1 MMNEYKFSEIEIGMP
16 ASFEKEITLDMEEA
30 FRSISGDVNPLHKD
44 DEFART
50 VSNGKYPA
58 HVAFGMLT
66 ASFYSTIAGVYLPGK
81 NSLIHSFDEI
91 SFLNPVF
98 VGDKLT
104 VTGEIV
110 DKQDDLKLIRIKAV
124 IKNQDNKLVSRA
136 KMKVLVLQ

>member
-1 MMNEYKFSEIEIGMP
+1 MNEYKFSEIEIGMRS
-16 ASFEKEITLDMEEA
+16 SFEKKITLDMEDA
-30 FRSISGDVNPLHKD
+30 FRSISGDENPLHKE

-50 VSNGKYPA
+50 VSNGKYSS
-58 HVAFGMLT
+58 HVSFGMLT
-66 ASFYSTIAGVYLPGK
+66 ASLYSTIAGVYLPGK

-98 VGDKLT
+98 AGDKLT

-110 DKQDDLKLIRIKAV
+110 DKQDDLKLIRIKAT

>member
-1 MMNEYKFSEIEIGMP
+1 MNEYKFSEIEIGML
-16 ASFEKEITLDMEEA
+16 ASFEKEITLDMEKA
-30 FRSISGDVNPLHKD
+30 FRNISGDENPLHKE

-50 VSNGKYPA
+50 VSNGKYPS

-110 DKQDDLKLIRIKAV
+110 DKQEDLRLIRIKAV

>member
-1 MMNEYKFSEIEIGMP
+1 M
-16 ASFEKEITLDMEEA
+16 
-30 FRSISGDVNPLHKD
+30 
-44 DEFART
+44 
-50 VSNGKYPA
+50 SNGKYSS
-58 HVAFGMLT
+58 HVSFGMLT
-66 ASFYSTIAGVYLPGK
+66 ASLYSTIAGVYLPGK

-110 DKQDDLKLIRIKAV
+110 DKQDDLKLICIKAT